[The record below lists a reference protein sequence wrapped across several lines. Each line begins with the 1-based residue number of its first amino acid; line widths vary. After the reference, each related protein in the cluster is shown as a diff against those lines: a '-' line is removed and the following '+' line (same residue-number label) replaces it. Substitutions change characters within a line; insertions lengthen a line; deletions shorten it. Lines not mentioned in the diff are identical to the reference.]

1 MQEPIVSSQ
10 IPWLEQVP
18 SSGQSNSRQ
27 EKIRINMFCN
37 IFKILFR
44 KTLLE
49 QSDPCLPTV
58 HKHCPVLVLQIPAL
72 LQSPGQV
79 NSKIYDIMRHYG
91 TICWL

>member
-27 EKIRINMFCN
+27 EKIRIDCN
-37 IFKILFR
+37 IFKVIFW

-49 QSDPCLPTV
+49 QSGPCLPTA

-79 NSKIYDIMRHYG
+79 SSKKYGIMRHYG
-91 TICWL
+91 KRFWL